1 LDPGRKNILIPASA
15 LVPVLNGQIVYLI
28 KNGRSI
34 ATPVKTGIRTEREV
48 EITEG
53 IKPNDTIA
61 LTGLLQLKDS
71 LEVTVN
77 LKH

>member
-1 LDPGRKNILIPASA
+1 M
-15 LVPVLNGQIVYLI
+15 VYLI

-34 ATPVKTGIRTEREV
+34 ATLVKTGIRTEREIEV
-48 EITEG
+48 TEG

-71 LEVTVN
+71 VEVTVN